1 MIQVTRI
8 TDLGNDQCGIEGL
21 DDNGNPVVCVN
32 WTSATWNYY
41 PPEAYDPETGNRWD
55 PNAPGRDMTTQEML
69 AWATGLLTTI
79 GVAPHGTSAVLYEAQ

>member
-1 MIQVTRI
+1 MQVTRI
-8 TDLGNDQCGIEGL
+8 TDVGNDQCAIEGL
-21 DDNGNPVVCVN
+21 DDNDNIVVCLN

-55 PNAPGRDMTTQEML
+55 PTAPGRDMTTQEML

-79 GVAPHGTSAVLYEAQ
+79 GSPPHGPTAVLYQAP